1 MDEDNAKIIEMI
13 KNGKSANEMASILGI
28 SNKQLYIKLNR
39 LKCYGINLD
48 RFYHD
53 NGNITYGVKSVFNN
67 EDKDIF
73 IVGNPMQSTNRIYRI
88 IAVSDEHRESKYSDN
103 RYMEIVYDYAKKNGI
118 NIIFNSGDVFEGFMP
133 SSIYKVNYSDP
144 IDMIDSTIKK
154 YPFDKNII
162 NFMIGGNHDMSFYE
176 KFNIDIGEMIN
187 SRRHDMVFT
196 GYGLS
201 KVVLS
206 KINIFMRHDLG
217 KTYKNN
223 TKLDIESACGI
234 VLSGHEHRFKIRE
247 HANSLYIKVPTLSDI
262 MINNEMCPCFLDITI
277 NTGNNTISLVNVKEL
292 WLNNDHK
299 VISLGE
305 SSIMTHIV
313 CSPENKFKRY
323 VQFKEEE
330 SSVCEEIT
338 QEVIEEEII
347 EEVGDSRSLSMID
360 KFSKRYGI
368 K

>member
-1 MDEDNAKIIEMI
+1 
-13 KNGKSANEMASILGI
+13 
-28 SNKQLYIKLNR
+28 
-39 LKCYGINLD
+39 
-48 RFYHD
+48 
-53 NGNITYGVKSVFNN
+53 
-67 EDKDIF
+67 
-73 IVGNPMQSTNRIYRI
+73 
-88 IAVSDEHRESKYSDN
+88 
-103 RYMEIVYDYAKKNGI
+103 
-118 NIIFNSGDVFEGFMP
+118 
-133 SSIYKVNYSDP
+133 
-144 IDMIDSTIKK
+144 
-154 YPFDKNII
+154 
-162 NFMIGGNHDMSFYE
+162 
-176 KFNIDIGEMIN
+176 
-187 SRRHDMVFT
+187 MVFT

-347 EEVGDSRSLSMID
+347 EEVEDSRSLSMID